1 MILGKSLRG
10 AHSCPQKVHPHGD
23 LATGEE
29 MTEAVG
35 GGGVMIQLVYTT
47 SYNNNLLCKLCT
59 ECSNSHDEQYVYT
72 LILED
77 VLLAMYIINYTC
89 HFKHIVPWHANMQLI
104 TDLF

>member
-35 GGGVMIQLVYTT
+35 GGGGGGGDKRRGGGREGLGRGDYLREAI
-47 SYNNNLLCKLCT
+47 LLSIFLKGGR
-59 ECSNSHDEQYVYT
+59 
-72 LILED
+72 LIEGR
-77 VLLAMYIINYTC
+77 LLFEEIR
-89 HFKHIVPWHANMQLI
+89 
-104 TDLF
+104 